1 MHKGG
6 NDLLIRW
13 HGHSCFEIG
22 SEDEITVVTDPHD
35 GRSIG
40 IKQPHVSADIVLMS
54 HDHFDHNC
62 ERIVQGLDKKVVTK
76 PGSHTIKGIPI
87 LGVSAFHD
95 EEEGKK
101 RGQIVIF
108 RFEMEDLTLCHLGDL
123 GQMLD
128 DAQAEKIGPV
138 DILFIPVGGTFTLDA
153 TMAWKVIKKLKP
165 RVIVP
170 MHFRIGG
177 LSLSIAPVDEFL
189 AKAKADQVVKVGN
202 EIEMAKE
209 DLPEEQEIWVF
220 SL

>member
-1 MHKGG
+1 M
-6 NDLLIRW
+6 LIRW

-22 SEDEITVVTDPHD
+22 SDEEITVVTDPHD
-35 GRSIG
+35 GKSIG

-76 PGSHTIKGIPI
+76 PGSHTIKAIPI

-108 RFEMEDLTLCHLGDL
+108 RFEIGGLKFCHLGDL

-153 TMAWKVIKKLKP
+153 IKAWKVIKKLKP

-170 MHFRIGG
+170 MHFRVGG

-209 DLPEEQEIWVF
+209 DLPEEQEVWVF

>member
-1 MHKGG
+1 M
-6 NDLLIRW
+6 LIRW

-22 SEDEITVVTDPHD
+22 NEDEVTLVTDPHD
-35 GRSIG
+35 GKSIG
-40 IKQPHVSADIVLMS
+40 IKPPVVAANVVLMS

-62 ERIVQGLDKKVVTK
+62 ERIVQGLDKKSVTK
-76 PGSHTIKGIPI
+76 AGNHNIRGIPI
-87 LGVSAFHD
+87 LGIASWHD

-101 RGQIVIF
+101 RGQNIIF
-108 RFEMEDLTLCHLGDL
+108 KFEIDGIKFCHLGDL
-123 GQMLD
+123 GQILD
-128 DAQAEKIGPV
+128 DAQISKIGEI

-153 TMAWKVIKKLKP
+153 AAAWKVVKMLKP

-177 LSLSIAPVDEFL
+177 LSLSIASVDGFL
-189 AKAKADQVVKVGN
+189 EKAKSDLVVRVGN
-202 EIEMAKE
+202 EVEMTKE